1 MGEELSIEHRMMQA
15 ETRWGCVLKRKN
27 RNEAAGPCPLC
38 SLADKDGFLVFGDGG
53 YFCRKCGSKGWLD
66 ENDAKPLSQAKLLEL
81 RVAKLER
88 QQREHE
94 ERLTLLEEMARCK
107 DHLAY
112 HAGLTERAREYW
124 WGEGITDESI
134 EHYLLGWCPRCPTYP
149 ESPSYTIPVVRRGA
163 LQNIRH
169 RLQHPNGKGK
179 YRPHRSGLGNSLYLA
194 DLLDEPRKSI
204 IVTEGEKKAI
214 VATQSGFPAVGICGK
229 RSFNREWLEW
239 FDEIQV
245 VYIAL
250 DPDATESAFRLGALF
265 GDRARVARL
274 PAKLDDMIVRY
285 GANSDDI
292 DAYLG
297 TARPV
302 KGNGKAN

>member
-1 MGEELSIEHRMMQA
+1 MEGLDPISYV
-15 ETRWGCVLKRKN
+15 ETTFGIALKRAGKD
-27 RNEAAGPCPLC
+27 EWAGPCPWC
-38 SLADKDGFLVFGDGG
+38 GGKDRFHVWERGNYWCRPGPGHCGAEGWVDKLAGKDAPTAEQ
-53 YFCRKCGSKGWLD
+53 R
-66 ENDAKPLSQAKLLEL
+66 LEW

-88 QQREHE
+88 QQQEHE
-94 ERLTLLEEMARCK
+94 ERLSRLEEMARCQ
-107 DHLAY
+107 DHVAY
-112 HAGLTERAREYW
+112 HAGLTDEAREYW

-134 EHYLLGWCPRCPTYP
+134 ERYLLGWCPRCPTYP

-274 PAKLDDMIVRY
+274 PAKLDDMIVRF

-292 DAYLG
+292 DAYMR